1 MCTEHFHIS
10 PWFWEYKIPGRCSA
24 VTLSA
29 VERQDCQLLT
39 GTRWKPSQFLLGS
52 ANSGFLALH
61 MSIMAGR
68 ALNDLENRFLTKMC
82 LLNSS
87 VVWVP
92 RFTSPHYSFPLGDTR
107 DPTIL
112 GLQLQDCMNIIHI
125 PNSPSAVTKPESKSF
140 VNMNWKLA
148 FLSYIVVFT
157 QIYLYM
163 CPYICI
169 HLYELSY
176 ENIFHHLIR
185 LDSQQLPGC
194 KNLSFFKASE
204 GGNNSNTSLFIG
216 NKNNFDSV
224 FQCSKKLDKAEI
236 LCLSNSKC

>member
-1 MCTEHFHIS
+1 MCSGLLMWLGDCGITMPYLYVYRAFSHFTLVLGVQNTWEMLCCHTECCGETGES
-10 PWFWEYKIPGRCSA
+10 CQS
-24 VTLSA
+24 
-29 VERQDCQLLT
+29 QLLT
-39 GTRWKPSQFLLGS
+39 GARWKPSQFLLGS

-92 RFTSPHYSFPLGDTR
+92 RFISPHYSFPLGDTR

-140 VNMNWKLA
+140 VNMN
-148 FLSYIVVFT
+148 
-157 QIYLYM
+157 
-163 CPYICI
+163 
-169 HLYELSY
+169 
-176 ENIFHHLIR
+176 
-185 LDSQQLPGC
+185 
-194 KNLSFFKASE
+194 
-204 GGNNSNTSLFIG
+204 
-216 NKNNFDSV
+216 
-224 FQCSKKLDKAEI
+224 
-236 LCLSNSKC
+236 

>member
-1 MCTEHFHIS
+1 
-10 PWFWEYKIPGRCSA
+10 
-24 VTLSA
+24 
-29 VERQDCQLLT
+29 
-39 GTRWKPSQFLLGS
+39 
-52 ANSGFLALH
+52 

-125 PNSPSAVTKPESKSF
+125 PKSPSAVTKPESKSF

-236 LCLSNSKC
+236 LCLSNSKCWWVFQKFTEGMPDYCFTSQSPVFYSFQIIDWLSCLGLKLQSCSFNITSLYAES